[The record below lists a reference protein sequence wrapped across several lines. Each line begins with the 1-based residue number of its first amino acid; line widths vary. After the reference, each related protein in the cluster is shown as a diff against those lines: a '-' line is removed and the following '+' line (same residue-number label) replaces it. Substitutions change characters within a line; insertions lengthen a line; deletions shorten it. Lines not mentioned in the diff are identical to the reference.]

1 MENTQSVRF
10 AGFIVFISI
19 AMPPLVDAA
28 TVHMGECKT
37 QSTSLPPNGVSSI
50 DQTSSYTIDLSDVT
64 GLTSGI
70 PIRISYT
77 PDSALFWIG
86 EFNADSG
93 TLALQWTADTVI
105 TAGATTSTYTE
116 TWGTGP
122 VPYVDPGNTTA
133 EVGYSFGPTAATRSL
148 TVPWGT
154 NLSNLSFSLRDRS
167 SITATNGTFYQ
178 SSMKL
183 SGVTFTTSSAE
194 VAEIA
199 VETSLGANL
208 ETAAPVDFSATVQT
222 SPVTLG
228 FVIKNTGTVN
238 LELPPFSL
246 TGANPADFSFTAP
259 VLTSIPAAGSTTFT
273 VTFTPTAG
281 GVRNAT
287 LQIPSNDSDE
297 TLFTLQ
303 LSGTGLTLTAD
314 TDLDGLND
322 AAEFNLAPLGF
333 NWQVGQ
339 PALVTTL
346 FTHANGAGLFASS
359 QVQTL
364 NSGTPLISRNPISGK
379 VKLTM
384 DWKKSTDLA
393 TFSDFPASPAHVS
406 VNGNGDI
413 EFEFTPTDDA
423 AFFRVQSN

>member
-1 MENTQSVRF
+1 M
-10 AGFIVFISI
+10 
-19 AMPPLVDAA
+19 AA
-28 TVHMGECKT
+28 TVHIGECKT
-37 QSTSLPPNGVSSI
+37 HFTSPPPNGVSTINQASI
-50 DQTSSYTIDLSDVT
+50 HTIDLSDVT

-70 PIRISYT
+70 PIRINCT
-77 PDSALFWIG
+77 PDNELFWIG

-93 TLALQWTADTVI
+93 TLAIQWTADTVI
-105 TAGATTSTYTE
+105 TAGATTSTFTE

-133 EVGYSFGPTAATRSL
+133 EVGYSFGASPVTRSL

-154 NLSNLSFSLRDRS
+154 NLSNLSFTLRDRS
-167 SITATNGTFYQ
+167 SITATNGKFYQ
-178 SSMKL
+178 SSMKV
-183 SGVTFTTSSAE
+183 SGVTFTTSSIE
-194 VAEIA
+194 VPEIA

-208 ETAAPVDFSATVQT
+208 ETSAPVDFSFTVQT
-222 SPVTLG
+222 SPVVIG

-238 LELPPFSL
+238 LEVLPMSL
-246 TGANPADFSFTAP
+246 TGANPADFSFTGP

-287 LQIPSNDSDE
+287 LQIPSNDPDE
-297 TLFTLQ
+297 TIFTLQ
-303 LSGTGLTLTAD
+303 LSGTGLTFTAD

-359 QVQTL
+359 QIQTL
-364 NSGTPLISRNPISGK
+364 NSGTPLISRNPSSGK
-379 VKLTM
+379 VRLTM
-384 DWKKSTDLA
+384 DWKKSTDLT
-393 TFSDFPASPAHVS
+393 TFSDFPASPAQVS

-413 EFEFTPTDDA
+413 EFEFTPTDEA